1 MSSGWVKLHRSILED
16 PVWTTATPEQKAVLM
31 TVLLSAS
38 HEPRQ
43 WAWEGKKFEVQ
54 PGQFVTSLSNLATK
68 AGVSIQS
75 VRSAIARFE
84 KLDFLANESTK
95 TGRLIS
101 IRKWSTYQDTAD
113 TPNKEASKDPT
124 KTQQLS
130 RMKEG
135 KKENLSSKKSM
146 PSDFMEFWKAYP
158 KHQKRQDALKA
169 WAKLSPEPDLQETIL
184 NALEKQKAT
193 DQWQKS
199 GGQFIPHA
207 STWLNGRRWEDEISS
222 AGQLPEAPVTNP
234 QHQEAALNTARAY
247 GLQ

>member
-1 MSSGWVKLHRSILED
+1 MSGGWIKLHRSILED
-16 PVWTTATPEQKAVLM
+16 PVWTTANPEQKVVLM

-84 KLDFLANESTK
+84 KLDILTNESTK

-101 IRKWSTYQDTAD
+101 IKKWRTYQDTAD

-135 KKENLSSKKSM
+135 KKEIPYSEIVS
-146 PSDFMEFWKAYP
+146 
-158 KHQKRQDALKA
+158 
-169 WAKLSPEPDLQETIL
+169 IL
-184 NALEKQKAT
+184 NEATGKRFRPDTKAT
-193 DQWQKS
+193 QSLIRARWNEGFRLEEFKAVIHGRVEAWQNKPDMAE
-199 GGQFIPHA
+199 F
-207 STWLNGRRWEDEISS
+207 
-222 AGQLPEAPVTNP
+222 
-234 QHQEAALNTARAY
+234 
-247 GLQ
+247 